1 MTLTK
6 IHVVISLIGIL
17 TGVVVLIGLI
27 SGRRLNGWTAW
38 FLTSTVGTSVTGF
51 FFPFHGVTPGIIL
64 GIISL
69 LLLAV
74 AIFARYFRR
83 FVGPWRG
90 IYVVT
95 AMIAL
100 YLNVFV
106 LIAQLFQKVPALKAL
121 APTQTDPPFLVAQL
135 STLLIFILLTIAAAL
150 RFRNANLR
158 SA

>member
-38 FLTSTVGTSVTGF
+38 FLASTAATSVTGF

-69 LLLAV
+69 LLLAL

-83 FVGPWRG
+83 FVGAWRS

-106 LIAQLFQKVPALKAL
+106 LIAQLFQKVPSLKAL
-121 APTQTDPPFLVAQL
+121 APTQTDPPFLAAQL
-135 STLLIFILLTIAAAL
+135 STLLIFVLLTIAATI
-150 RFRNANLR
+150 RFRSANLR

>member
-83 FVGPWRG
+83 FVGAWRW

-106 LIAQLFQKVPALKAL
+106 LIAQLFQKVPSLRAL

-135 STLLIFILLTIAAAL
+135 STLLIFVLLTIAATI
-150 RFRNANLR
+150 RFRSANLR

>member
-17 TGVVVLIGLI
+17 TGVVVLFGLI

-38 FLTSTVGTSVTGF
+38 FLASTVGTSVTGF

-83 FVGPWRG
+83 FVGAWRW

-150 RFRNANLR
+150 RFRSANLR